1 MVGLPNHINDK
12 DLIKLLKK
20 SIASLHGKPLPLKGV
35 AKKRGG
41 NVGFLQFTDRE
52 QMRIFQDLF
61 ASEVF
66 AQNPKYKLKEVTKKL
81 NPRDFIKVKNESE
94 EKEEE
99 ERKKEA
105 RQATPEEIAEEMKV
119 PVADRVTPYH
129 RFTYEEQIEKKR
141 D

>member
-1 MVGLPNHINDK
+1 
-12 DLIKLLKK
+12 
-20 SIASLHGKPLPLKGV
+20 
-35 AKKRGG
+35 
-41 NVGFLQFTDRE
+41 
-52 QMRIFQDLF
+52 MRIFQDLF
-61 ASEVF
+61 ESEVF

-94 EKEEE
+94 EREEE

-105 RQATPEEIAEEMKV
+105 RHATPEEIAEEMKV

-129 RFTYEEQIEKKR
+129 RFTYEQQIEKKR